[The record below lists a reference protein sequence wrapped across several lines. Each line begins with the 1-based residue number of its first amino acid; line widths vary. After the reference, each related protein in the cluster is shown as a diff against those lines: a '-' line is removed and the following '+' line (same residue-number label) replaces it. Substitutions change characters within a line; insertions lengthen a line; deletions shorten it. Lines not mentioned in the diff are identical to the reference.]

1 MKPSKR
7 LRSRTLVRDLRSN
20 AAEVSTFCHDAREF
34 LTEIG
39 LSREI
44 FPVEMLLRESLNN
57 ALIHGNG
64 EDGNKWIQAKLR
76 VTRKWIVLQITDE
89 GSGFNHRRG
98 RKAVPDP
105 ESESGRGMAIYSLYA
120 HRISFNSTGNR
131 VSLWRAVTGDENRD
145 RI

>member
-7 LRSRTLVRDLRSN
+7 PRFRALARDLRSN
-20 AAEVSTFCHDAREF
+20 PTEVNTFCHDAREF

-64 EDGNKWIQAKLR
+64 GDGSKRIRVELR
-76 VTRKWIVLQITDE
+76 VTHKWIVLQITDE
-89 GSGFNHRRG
+89 GSGFNHRKK
-98 RKAVPDP
+98 RKSVPDP
-105 ESESGRGMAIYSLYA
+105 EAVSGRGMSIYSLYA
-120 HRISFNSTGNR
+120 DRVSFNSMGNR
-131 VSLWRAVTGDENRD
+131 VSLWRAVTGDEES
-145 RI
+145 